1 MNNYYDK
8 LFKDYTSIGNAVN
21 KKFNNMPIDGRNNI
35 EFVDEKK
42 EKYENL

>member
-8 LFKDYTSIGNAVN
+8 LFKDYSSIGNAGN
-21 KKFNNMPIDGRNNI
+21 KKFNNMPDGRNNI